1 VVWVGVLLATV
12 AVGMRAYLR
21 IKYRGRFQLDDIFTA
36 FALTLLIASAIM
48 YSIACNPLF
57 TLALVGSGLEY
68 PPPDDF
74 VETSELYLRLQFA
87 ITLAFWTCLWTV
99 KISFLTLFYPL
110 SNGLRVDRILW
121 YCVAAFVGIGYIAC
135 VISYP
140 VSCSNFIL
148 GKKDRGEMK
157 GKGSTDQFFD
167 RGL

>member
-87 ITLAFWTCLWTV
+87 VTLAFWTCLWTV

-148 GKKDRGEMK
+148 GKKGHREMK
-157 GKGSTDQFFD
+157 KKGIH
-167 RGL
+167 